1 MSAPES
7 QPSAPG
13 AHRRATPAVG
23 SSTGT
28 AGQDDAVVGRSRPHW
43 EPDRHGDGN
52 GQLRRSRRRPPEEGN
67 RRSLVE
73 LVVVVVAVV
82 LAAVVTHT
90 TDLLLVI
97 VALVVMIMLHELGH
111 FATAKWSHMKVTEYF
126 LGFGPRLWSIRKGE
140 TEYGIKAI
148 PAGGYVKIV
157 GMSNLEEVDPA
168 DEPRTYRQQPFH
180 NRLLVAVAGSA
191 MHALIAL
198 VLIWCLLAVV
208 GLPTG
213 VQVQKLLPLTNGSDP
228 AQVAGLRPGD
238 IVVAADGHKVQPDGN
253 ALVDTVG
260 HRAGSPV
267 RLTVWR
273 DGRLRSVV
281 VVPEAVT
288 LPGKNPSSVTS
299 GPGHIGVSLESPTHG
314 PSDRMAAGPAV
325 GQTFVGFG
333 RTVVASVSALGQ
345 LFSAHGL
352 SQYWT
357 DLTNS
362 KAATA
367 SEHSSTRI
375 ESIYGAVRTGVQGVQ
390 SGAAGFLDV
399 MISINIFIGMLN
411 MLPMLPLDGGHV
423 AVAVYERIRSRR
435 GRLYHA
441 DVRKLA
447 PVAYVF
453 VLLLGAIVVSAFYLD
468 VTHPLANP
476 FR

>member
-1 MSAPES
+1 
-7 QPSAPG
+7 
-13 AHRRATPAVG
+13 
-23 SSTGT
+23 
-28 AGQDDAVVGRSRPHW
+28 
-43 EPDRHGDGN
+43 
-52 GQLRRSRRRPPEEGN
+52 
-67 RRSLVE
+67 
-73 LVVVVVAVV
+73 
-82 LAAVVTHT
+82 
-90 TDLLLVI
+90 
-97 VALVVMIMLHELGH
+97 
-111 FATAKWSHMKVTEYF
+111 
-126 LGFGPRLWSIRKGE
+126 
-140 TEYGIKAI
+140 
-148 PAGGYVKIV
+148 
-157 GMSNLEEVDPA
+157 
-168 DEPRTYRQQPFH
+168 
-180 NRLLVAVAGSA
+180 
-191 MHALIAL
+191 
-198 VLIWCLLAVV
+198 
-208 GLPTG
+208 
-213 VQVQKLLPLTNGSDP
+213 
-228 AQVAGLRPGD
+228 
-238 IVVAADGHKVQPDGN
+238 
-253 ALVDTVG
+253 
-260 HRAGSPV
+260 
-267 RLTVWR
+267 
-273 DGRLRSVV
+273 
-281 VVPEAVT
+281 
-288 LPGKNPSSVTS
+288 
-299 GPGHIGVSLESPTHG
+299 
-314 PSDRMAAGPAV
+314 MAAGPAV